1 MHPFIFILF
10 AFVPG
15 QASLISDLINVI
27 YGCFISVYLE
37 TLVGEKCGESLFIVF
52 N

>member
-1 MHPFIFILF
+1 MHPFISILF

-15 QASLISDLINVI
+15 QVSLISDLISVI
-27 YGCFISVYLE
+27 YGCFLSACLE